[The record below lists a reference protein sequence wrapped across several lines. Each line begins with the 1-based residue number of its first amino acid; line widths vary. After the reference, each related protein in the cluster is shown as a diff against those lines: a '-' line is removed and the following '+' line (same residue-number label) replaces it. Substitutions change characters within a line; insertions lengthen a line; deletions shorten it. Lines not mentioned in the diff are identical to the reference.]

1 MHVRFSS
8 YIEENIKEVKCI
20 GFLVSQTQ
28 GHSITWWQLIIRLD
42 TAQHIMK
49 GAEVPLET
57 KVL

>member
-20 GFLVSQTQ
+20 VFLVSQIQ